1 MLRDTPEITNAAL
14 VPDGAILNSACY
26 QTTTTATAS
35 NISYLPTPPPETEP
49 VKPGLS
55 AAMPIEWSW
64 EVEHEDRRREN
75 KADAAVHGAQPFLVD
90 RRLLKDVVREKL
102 ECEVGRIQ
110 FLSSGARAFV
120 GR

>member
-1 MLRDTPEITNAAL
+1 MGMLRDGPEITT
-14 VPDGAILNSACY
+14 GGGMNSACY
-26 QTTTTATAS
+26 QTTTTAAAS

-55 AAMPIEWSW
+55 TAMPIEWSW

-75 KADAAVHGAQPFLVD
+75 KADAAVHGAQPFMVD

-120 GR
+120 GC